1 MRGDRD
7 NMETRLIKKDK
18 LAGIVGKIAENMTVY
33 APVKVED
40 NVLFKQLDRGQAPL
54 IDFANSKN
62 APKNFFFPHTERMM
76 KYTRTE
82 KGMVFDSVAAGAKEA
97 VLFGVRPCDVHSY
110 VLLDML
116 FDQEKYRDPFY
127 IDKREKTT
135 IISMACVHPP
145 YTTCFCTSVDGSP
158 TASEGADIL
167 LTEIGQEGYL
177 AEFVTPKGEKLLG
190 YFADAPQADEAALAA
205 KKEIAG
211 KAVQEIK
218 SHIPAKAVKPIL
230 DVNFE
235 NPFWNTIHQKCL
247 ACGTCTY
254 LCPTCH
260 CFDISDEVKGKD
272 GIRLRNWDSC
282 MFPLFTKE
290 TSGHNPRT
298 SQKERW
304 RQRAMH
310 KFKYYVDNFNA
321 IACVGCGR
329 CVMYCP
335 VNIDIR
341 KIVEDISKL

>member
-1 MRGDRD
+1 
-7 NMETRLIKKDK
+7 MEKRLIKKDA
-18 LAGIVGKIAENMTVY
+18 LTGIIGKIAADTTVY

-40 NVLFKQLDRGQAPL
+40 NVLFKVLEKGDEPL
-54 IDFANSKN
+54 VTFANSKN
-62 APKNFFFPHTERMM
+62 APKNFFFPRTEVMLR
-76 KYTRTE
+76 YTRTTKGVEFSSGE
-82 KGMVFDSVAAGAKEA
+82 KEVAEA
-97 VLFGVRPCDVHSY
+97 VLFGVRPCDAGSF

-116 FDQEKYRDPFY
+116 FDQEKYKDPYY
-127 IDKREKTT
+127 IDKRQKTT
-135 IISMACVHPP
+135 IVSLACTHPP
-145 YTTCFCTSVDGSP
+145 YAACFCTSVDGHPLSS
-158 TASEGADIL
+158 AGADVL
-167 LTEIGQEGYL
+167 LVDLGDQYL
-177 AEFVTPKGEKLLG
+177 SEFITAKGEKLLK
-190 YFADAPQADEAALAA
+190 YFGNVKADNDADK
-205 KKEIAG
+205 KKE
-211 KAVQEIK
+211 AVADRVEKEIK
-218 SHIPAKAVKPIL
+218 VHIPAKGIKPIL

-235 NPFWNTIHQKCL
+235 HPFWNTIHQRCL

-260 CFDISDEVKGKD
+260 CFDISDEMKCGD
-272 GIRLRNWDSC
+272 GRRLRNWDSC
-282 MFPLFTKE
+282 MFPMFTKE

>member
-1 MRGDRD
+1 
-7 NMETRLIKKDK
+7 METRLIKKDK
-18 LAGIVGKIAENMTVY
+18 LAGIVKKMAEAILVY

-40 NVLFKQLDRGQAPL
+40 NVLFRVLEKGAEPL

-62 APKNFFFPHTERMM
+62 APKNFFFPHTEQLM

-82 KGMVFDSVAAGAKEA
+82 KGMAFAGEAGQAPEA
-97 VLFGVRPCDVHSY
+97 VLFGVRPCDAHSY

-116 FDQEKYRDPFY
+116 FDQEKYKDTFY
-127 IDKREKTT
+127 IDKREKT
-135 IISMACVHPP
+135 IVISMACIHPP

-158 TASEGADIL
+158 VASEGADIL
-167 LTEIGQEGYL
+167 LTEIGTDYL
-177 AEFVTPKGEKLLG
+177 AEFITAKGEKLLS
-190 YFADAPQADEAALAA
+190 YFAEAPKADEKALVA
-205 KKEIAG
+205 KQAIAE
-211 KAVQEIK
+211 KASQEIK

-235 NPFWNTIHQKCL
+235 HPFWNTIHQKCL

-260 CFDISDEVKGKD
+260 CFDISDEVKKND

-310 KFKYYVDNFNA
+310 KFKYFVDNFNA

>member
-1 MRGDRD
+1 MRGHRE
-7 NMETRLIKKDK
+7 NMETRLIKKEK
-18 LAGIVGKIAENMTVY
+18 LAGIIGKIAENLPVF

-40 NVLFKQLDRGQAPL
+40 NVLFKQLDKGQAPL

-76 KYTRTE
+76 KYTRRE
-82 KGMVFDSVAAGAKEA
+82 KGMVFDSPAEGAKEA
-97 VLFGVRPCDVHSY
+97 VLFGVRPCDAHSY

-127 IDKREKTT
+127 IDRREKTT
-135 IISMACVHPP
+135 VISLACVHPP

-167 LTEIGQEGYL
+167 LTEIGPEGYL
-177 AEFVTPKGEKLLG
+177 AEFITAKGEKLLA
-190 YFADAPQADEAALAA
+190 YFADAPQADDKTLAA
-205 KKEIAG
+205 KKEIAA
-211 KAVQEIK
+211 KAAQEIQ
-218 SHIPAKAVKPIL
+218 SHIPAKAIKPIL
-230 DVNFE
+230 DVSFE
-235 NPFWNTIHQKCL
+235 HPFWNTIHQKCL
-247 ACGTCTY
+247 GCGTCTF

-282 MFPLFTKE
+282 MFWLFTKE
-290 TSGHNPRT
+290 TSGHNPRP

>member
-1 MRGDRD
+1 MPRSTAEVSRILKFCSENGIKVVARG
-7 NMETRLIKKDK
+7 
-18 LAGIVGKIAENMTVY
+18 AGTSLCGGALPTEDCIVLG
-33 APVKVED
+33 
-40 NVLFKQLDRGQAPL
+40 L
-54 IDFANSKN
+54 S
-62 APKNFFFPHTERMM
+62 RMN
-76 KYTRTE
+76 R
-82 KGMVFDSVAAGAKEA
+82 
-97 VLFGVRPCDVHSY
+97 
-110 VLLDML
+110 
-116 FDQEKYRDPFY
+116 
-127 IDKREKTT
+127 
-135 IISMACVHPP
+135 
-145 YTTCFCTSVDGSP
+145 
-158 TASEGADIL
+158 
-167 LTEIGQEGYL
+167 
-177 AEFVTPKGEKLLG
+177 
-190 YFADAPQADEAALAA
+190 
-205 KKEIAG
+205 
-211 KAVQEIK
+211 
-218 SHIPAKAVKPIL
+218 IL

-235 NPFWNTIHQKCL
+235 HPFWNTIHQKCL

-260 CFDISDEVKGKD
+260 CFDISDEVKKND

-310 KFKYYVDNFNA
+310 KFKYFVDNFNA